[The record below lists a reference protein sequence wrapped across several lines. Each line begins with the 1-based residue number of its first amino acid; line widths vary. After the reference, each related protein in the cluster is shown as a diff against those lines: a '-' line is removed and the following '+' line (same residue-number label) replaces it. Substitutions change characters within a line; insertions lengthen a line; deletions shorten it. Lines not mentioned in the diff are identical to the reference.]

1 MARNTTPSGKD
12 KPIASLAEEFRLDD
26 SSSEGEENPPPDD
39 VIKIVEPLGGVCMSV
54 AELGTA
60 GLEVADSEAA
70 ELAGAEVEAKALTSE
85 GARVPHD
92 VQAAVLEL

>member
-26 SSSEGEENPPPDD
+26 SSSEGEENPPP
-39 VIKIVEPLGGVCMSV
+39 VVEPLGGVCMSV

-60 GLEVADSEAA
+60 GLEAGDSEAA

-85 GARVPHD
+85 GAKVPHD